1 MTKKS
6 NINSILFL
14 ILISLS
20 IFSFKWIISYYYFQD
35 SLSLKIIFDT
45 PTDGYFYYIY
55 TEALSSL
62 NFNESFDPNIKDLN
76 NVPLPFYAIIISS
89 ILFKLF
95 GFYSILMTELIF
107 IFIFLLIFFYIFKK
121 FQFTNDISILLSL
134 VLLALPS
141 IIVFLNLESVPYLNS
156 LNDIFFLRYTRPL
169 VSNAFFYIFILQ
181 LLSLN
186 KENTFND
193 KNFIL
198 LGSILAFSLSS
209 FYYFFLI
216 QLVSFVIFLIYQ
228 NNLRVLFELKKFRY
242 YIFSI
247 ITFLVISI
255 PFFYFM
261 ITSDP
266 DYKERLYLIDLDPE
280 KKKILLEYFF
290 NKILTINFFILFGLI
305 TLLNFLNNYFKKK
318 NFEKINIFYIIFIG
332 TILSP
337 FIFISLSSKS
347 SLLFYF
353 PNLIITNAFFYIF
366 FFVVNYFYLMNKY
379 LPLVKGKLIFIIIV
393 FLIFIYN
400 FNIYKSFKIKRLDN
414 KYVSYRMGIHNATQV
429 IRSIGGD
436 KTKLLTFDPRLMVWA
451 ILNDVKNINL
461 LSGLLVPKTH
471 NMIEND
477 LIEAFKFLDLDTN
490 SFLNFFENK
499 KSSWRLFNH
508 NTQLFFWGRYS
519 ASSLKTYK
527 NSKNFSTEE
536 LNIIKKTSPLNV
548 QSIAIPREEFIRL
561 ENKFNNYMYIDENK
575 PNIIVLN
582 FHNNILKKSNLKENF
597 QCKENSTKNI
607 KIFVNK
613 ELQSKCQKTY

>member
-1 MTKKS
+1 
-6 NINSILFL
+6 
-14 ILISLS
+14 
-20 IFSFKWIISYYYFQD
+20 
-35 SLSLKIIFDT
+35 
-45 PTDGYFYYIY
+45 
-55 TEALSSL
+55 
-62 NFNESFDPNIKDLN
+62 
-76 NVPLPFYAIIISS
+76 
-89 ILFKLF
+89 
-95 GFYSILMTELIF
+95 
-107 IFIFLLIFFYIFKK
+107 
-121 FQFTNDISILLSL
+121 
-134 VLLALPS
+134 
-141 IIVFLNLESVPYLNS
+141 
-156 LNDIFFLRYTRPL
+156 
-169 VSNAFFYIFILQ
+169 
-181 LLSLN
+181 
-186 KENTFND
+186 
-193 KNFIL
+193 
-198 LGSILAFSLSS
+198 
-209 FYYFFLI
+209 
-216 QLVSFVIFLIYQ
+216 
-228 NNLRVLFELKKFRY
+228 
-242 YIFSI
+242 
-247 ITFLVISI
+247 
-255 PFFYFM
+255 
-261 ITSDP
+261 
-266 DYKERLYLIDLDPE
+266 
-280 KKKILLEYFF
+280 
-290 NKILTINFFILFGLI
+290 
-305 TLLNFLNNYFKKK
+305 
-318 NFEKINIFYIIFIG
+318 
-332 TILSP
+332 
-337 FIFISLSSKS
+337 
-347 SLLFYF
+347 
-353 PNLIITNAFFYIF
+353 
-366 FFVVNYFYLMNKY
+366 
-379 LPLVKGKLIFIIIV
+379 
-393 FLIFIYN
+393 
-400 FNIYKSFKIKRLDN
+400 
-414 KYVSYRMGIHNATQV
+414 MGIHNATQV